1 MEDFVKDPLGEKTK
15 LANIKSLADALRTEV
30 YENKISKE
38 RAKGFCKDIGL
49 DAVKEQFGREN
60 EF

>member
-15 LANIKSLADALRTEV
+15 LANIQSLADALRSEV

-38 RAKGFCKDIGL
+38 RAKDFCKDIGL
-49 DAVKEQFGREN
+49 DAVKE
-60 EF
+60 